1 MAELIPKWDQART
14 ARTKAYYDELINEL
28 KPIVDNFN
36 NSMDDPIMWLWQPPS
51 LLLQRR
57 NSYIKVIL
65 EGPGSIRIAFGYRD
79 ASGSVVYPQY
89 NRLLLDTQQRWV
101 LYRYSN
107 NQQIRVEGLDLKPTR
122 LAKILATRMSEVSS
136 MAPDLITTLSL

>member
-1 MAELIPKWDQART
+1 MAELMPKWDQART
-14 ARTKAYYDELINEL
+14 ARTQAFFDTLINEL

-36 NSMDDPIMWLWQPPS
+36 NNMDDSIMWLWQPPS

-79 ASGSVVYPQY
+79 SSGSVLYPQY
-89 NRLLLDTQQRWV
+89 NRLMLDNQQRWV
-101 LYRYSN
+101 LYRFSD
-107 NQQIRVEGLDLKPTR
+107 NQQIRVTGLNLKPAH
-122 LAKILATRMSEVSS
+122 LARILASRMSVISS
-136 MAPDLITTLSL
+136 MAPDLLPTLSL